1 MAYHFNDNVY
11 TRSFTPRE
19 PNVELLD
26 SACER
31 NIIICL
37 CNSSRKTFIATKLI
51 QDVINKIDI
60 EKKTVTLYVADF
72 PSVIVRQAACIR
84 RLTDLNVRE
93 FTDVNIHTKKMEW
106 KESIKDQQVIV
117 LTTSVAIMLFKQK
130 LLTMAEINLIILHGC
145 HSVLKAN
152 SNPMKEACIKI
163 INWWFVLFQSLYSF
177 SVFLYSL
184 WIFIRQ
190 VPLNLIYWD

>member
-26 SACER
+26 SACEQ

-60 EKKTVTLYVADF
+60 EKKTVTLYVADSS
-72 PSVIVRQAACIR
+72 SVVTRQAACIR
-84 RLTDLNVRE
+84 RLTDLNVKE
-93 FTDVNIHTKKMEW
+93 FTDVNIHTKKTEW
-106 KESIKDQQVIV
+106 KESIKDQQVLV
-117 LTTSVAIMLFKQK
+117 LTTPVAIMLFKQK
-130 LLTMAEINLIILHGC
+130 ILTMVQVNLIIIHGC
-145 HSVLKAN
+145 HSVLKEN
-152 SNPMKEACIKI
+152 SNPMKEVRIIFFDSKI
-163 INWWFVLFQSLYSF
+163 CCLS
-177 SVFLYSL
+177 
-184 WIFIRQ
+184 
-190 VPLNLIYWD
+190 